1 MRKMTLFK
9 VFIVLLLC
17 FVAFGFY
24 RGWFIL
30 SSQGGSDNGGK
41 VGINLSVDPDKAKQD
56 AEAVES
62 KARELTGSSAENTP
76 PNPTEDDST
85 LDNN

>member
-1 MRKMTLFK
+1 MRKLTLFK

-17 FVAFGFY
+17 FVAVGFY

-30 SSQGGSDNGGK
+30 SSQGGGDDGGK
-41 VGINLSVDPDKAKQD
+41 VGINLTVDPDKAKQD
-56 AEAVES
+56 AQAVES
-62 KARELTGSSAENTP
+62 KARELTGSAAEETP

-85 LDNN
+85 LDNS